1 MARPWDDRQKDLL
14 CPALDQIIDLGHPLV
29 RLADAIDWRSLDG
42 RDSGDPIGDAQ
53 DRRHRDEG
61 SPDHGC
67 VRPERR
73 PSDAVRYSGCPADSV
88 AALTSTM
95 RAGAMDRIIA
105 RLGDACA
112 APFAVLGL
120 PPVRQRE
127 IARFPGYFGFTFTRS
142 TRWSLISPEP
152 RLRLYS
158 RSGAQE
164 GRFRIAPSAE
174 VTSLRHQVGGDLT
187 NLLRGQV
194 LRILVHDLVS
204 PRR

>member
-1 MARPWDDRQKDLL
+1 MARPWDDRQKDLM
-14 CPALDQIIDLGHPLV
+14 CPALDQIIDRGHPLV
-29 RLADAIDWRSLDG
+29 RLAEGIDWRFLDG
-42 RDSGDPIGDAQ
+42 RDSGEPIGDAQ
-53 DRRHRDEG
+53 DRRHRDAG
-61 SPDHGC
+61 LQTPAVFAPRDDQAM
-67 VRPERR
+67 
-73 PSDAVRYSGCPADSV
+73 PSDTSDAQQISV

-95 RAGAMDRIIA
+95 RRCDGQNYRQTRRRVRRPIRRIGPTAGPTAGNRSLSRI
-105 RLGDACA
+105 
-112 APFAVLGL
+112 PWFS
-120 PPVRQRE
+120 Q
-127 IARFPGYFGFTFTRS
+127 FTRS

>member
-29 RLADAIDWRSLDG
+29 QLADAIDWRFLDG
-42 RDSGDPIGDAQ
+42 RDSGEPIGDAQ

-73 PSDAVRYSGCPADSV
+73 PSDAVRYSGCPAD
-88 AALTSTM
+88 LRRRTHIDDEG
-95 RAGAMDRIIA
+95 GAMDRIIA

-158 RSGAQE
+158 RSGARKA
-164 GRFRIAPSAE
+164 GSASPHRLRLPHC
-174 VTSLRHQVGGDLT
+174 VTK
-187 NLLRGQV
+187 
-194 LRILVHDLVS
+194 
-204 PRR
+204 

>member
-29 RLADAIDWRSLDG
+29 QLADAIDWRFLDG
-42 RDSGDPIGDAQ
+42 RDSGEPIGDAQ

-73 PSDAVRYSGCPADSV
+73 PSDAVRYSGCPAD
-88 AALTSTM
+88 LRRRTHIDDEG
-95 RAGAMDRIIA
+95 GAMDRIIA
-105 RLGDACA
+105 RLGDAYA

-127 IARFPGYFGFTFTRS
+127 IARFLGYPRFTIHALDAVVVESHPNRDCVF
-142 TRWSLISPEP
+142 
-152 RLRLYS
+152 
-158 RSGAQE
+158 
-164 GRFRIAPSAE
+164 IADPA
-174 VTSLRHQVGGDLT
+174 
-187 NLLRGQV
+187 
-194 LRILVHDLVS
+194 
-204 PRR
+204 RRKAVPHRPIG